1 MAIYHGEYLLCILC
15 SYPVFMFD
23 YIDILETK
31 MYSTIVELYN
41 TYGDHVRCAD
51 KGAWEGVYS
60 GHDVRENEKY
70 VYQALHLL

>member
-51 KGAWEGVYS
+51 KGA
-60 GHDVRENEKY
+60 
-70 VYQALHLL
+70 